1 MMLDKK
7 SGIIGAVVGVDEAEL
22 VLRLNNYFTA
32 KESLNIIRMIKA
44 NKDEPWYD
52 HDDFLIMYSVINMSY
67 SIFISSIE
75 YSELVTKIDLADIK
89 PPRSIRDDIE
99 DLVLFNNQLLDKS
112 EVDYIMNCRA
122 IYEHDRDPQNSTTA
136 RLVWLAYR
144 TLLEKQRKEKR
155 KKNEKK

>member
-1 MMLDKK
+1 MMIDRKE
-7 SGIIGAVVGVDEAEL
+7 GIIGAVVGVDEAEL
-22 VLRLNNYFTA
+22 VLRLNNYYSP

-52 HDDFLIMYSVINMSY
+52 HDDFLIMYSVINLSY

-75 YSELVTKIDLADIK
+75 YADLVTKIDLADIK